1 MSTSPAQRMRALRN
15 RRRACS
21 DRETRM
27 AVPDARSDNVREDN
41 VRERVAQSVA
51 RLDPAQ
57 EAHALAWI
65 EAVADFDEHQAR

>member
-1 MSTSPAQRMRALRN
+1 MSTCPAGRMRTLRN

-21 DRETRM
+21 DREIRM
-27 AVPDARSDNVREDN
+27 AVPDARSEH

>member
-1 MSTSPAQRMRALRN
+1 MSTSPAGRMRALRN

-21 DRETRM
+21 DGEIRM
-27 AVPDARSDNVREDN
+27 AVPGARSEH

-65 EAVADFDEHQAR
+65 EAVADFKHQAQ